1 MTKNTLCATETI
13 DTANDKTINPSC
25 QCKFKANVFQ
35 SYILGEKINGDKYN
49 LALLKIPVQ
58 LSFSESVYQKW
69 RSLGTYCII
78 LKEAKPISTRMIG
91 FHFISQG

>member
-49 LALLKIPVQ
+49 LALLKVPV
-58 LSFSESVYQKW
+58 
-69 RSLGTYCII
+69 
-78 LKEAKPISTRMIG
+78 
-91 FHFISQG
+91 